1 MGELDPIRPPERSG
15 FFVTLTVAAAV
26 VLALIMFM
34 SWWLKAPMP
43 RAFIVIAIAAGVG
56 WLAGKTF
63 FRRKK

>member
-15 FFVTLTVAAAV
+15 FFVTLTVAATV

-34 SWWLKAPMP
+34 SWWLQAPMP
-43 RAFIVIAIAAGVG
+43 RALIVVAIAAVVG
-56 WLAGKTF
+56 WIAGRTF